1 MVHFLDTASA
11 PPAFTLWFGLPGH
24 SDLGH
29 PPARL
34 HHCYAQYAASPSHG
48 FSHTKSRH
56 CCCYVQMFYVCPC
69 LPRLPFKLIISYV
82 RCDVRPLL
90 CTIHTSVMVIS
101 LHHHIYI
108 LATVNTYGP
117 QTGMLS
123 SLTRSTGCYSNF
135 SWTRNPSFQ
144 CTTENVNV
152 IISTYHN
159 EALGDV
165 QVRELL
171 CLSLVCMGGVS
182 LFINLPIVMQQN
194 LVLTRTK

>member
-1 MVHFLDTASA
+1 
-11 PPAFTLWFGLPGH
+11 
-24 SDLGH
+24 
-29 PPARL
+29 
-34 HHCYAQYAASPSHG
+34 
-48 FSHTKSRH
+48 
-56 CCCYVQMFYVCPC
+56 MFYVHPR

-90 CTIHTSVMVIS
+90 CTIHTSVTVIS

-108 LATVNTYGP
+108 LATVNTYDP

-135 SWTRNPSFQ
+135 RWTRNPSFQ

-152 IISTYHN
+152 IISTYHD

-171 CLSLVCMGGVS
+171 RSALVCMGGVS
-182 LFINLPIVMQQN
+182 LFVNLPIVTQRD
-194 LVLTRTK
+194 LALTRTK